1 MQDRKANGRPWHSES
16 HKETMRRKM
25 KGRVIT
31 WGAKLSEAVKKLTP
45 KQCEDI
51 RKRAAQGEK
60 VIDLAAE
67 FKVHRTTISKAKL
80 GKY

>member
-1 MQDRKANGRPWHSES
+1 
-16 HKETMRRKM
+16 M

-31 WGAKLSEAVKKLTP
+31 WGAKLSEANKKLTP
-45 KQCEDI
+45 KQCADI
-51 RKRAAQGEK
+51 RKRTAQGEK